1 MAEKLKTVGIPLL
14 ITLAG
19 FLIAYQFVDPAPPSE
34 FSLSTGQSD
43 GSYFAFGNQYKNILK
58 SDGVDIN
65 IITSAGSIENLQRLK
80 EGSVDAAFIQGGIA
94 SKEDSSGLAFLGSLY
109 FEPLWLFHRSNL
121 SLSQLSELR
130 GKRIAIGPEGSGTR
144 AIAMQLLQDNSID
157 PSNAELLPLSGQ
169 EAASALADGK
179 VDAIFLVTSAKSS
192 LVTQLL
198 HSHGIKLMSFD
209 RAEGYA
215 RNHPFLSPISLPEGA
230 IDMAANIPEKTTWLL
245 APSATLV
252 ARKGLHPAL
261 QTLLLQA
268 ASTVHS
274 DHGLFEVA
282 GQFPSPLYG
291 DLPIS
296 ESAKRYYKSG
306 PSLLQR
312 YLPFWAATLI
322 DRLKVMLLPLVAL
335 LLPLIKVMPPIYR
348 WRVRSRIYNHY
359 SDLTQ
364 IDLKLHQASNRDEI
378 QSCIEQLKDIEHEVR
393 KTHVP
398 LAYSEELYELRTHL
412 SLVQSLA
419 EKASRSGQS

>member
-1 MAEKLKTVGIPLL
+1 MHEKIKTLGIPLL

-19 FLIAYQFVDPAPPSE
+19 FLVAYQFVDPAPPSG

-43 GSYFAFGNQYKNILK
+43 GSYFAFGSQYKNILK
-58 SDGVDIN
+58 SDGVEIN
-65 IITSAGSIENLQRLK
+65 VMPSAGSIENLQRLK

-94 SKEDSSGLAFLGSLY
+94 SDVDGNGLRFLGSLY
-109 FEPLWLFHRSNL
+109 FEPLWLFHRSDFSLTRL
-121 SLSQLSELR
+121 SDLR
-130 GKRIAIGPEGSGTR
+130 GKRFAIGPEGSGTR

-157 PSNAELLPLSGQ
+157 SSSARLLPLSGQ
-169 EAASALADGK
+169 DAADALADGS

-198 HSHGIKLMSFD
+198 HSHGVHLMNFE

-215 RNHPFLSPISLPEGA
+215 RNHPFLSPVSLPEGA
-230 IDMAANIPEKTTWLL
+230 IDMAANIPERTTWLL

-252 ARKGLHPAL
+252 VREELHPAL

-268 ASTVHS
+268 ASRTHS
-274 DHGLFEVA
+274 GHGLFEKA
-282 GQFPSPLYG
+282 GQFPSSLYG

-322 DRLKVMLLPLVAL
+322 DRLKVMMLPLIAL

-359 SDLTQ
+359 SDLTE
-364 IDLKLHQASNRDEI
+364 IDHKLHQASSSDEI
-378 QSCIEQLKDIEHEVR
+378 QACIEQLNNIEHEVR

-412 SLVQSLA
+412 ALVQALA
-419 EKASRSGQS
+419 EKAILLDRS